1 MAFVEKTERQLLLM
15 SEEEQA
21 KYWQEFQ
28 EYYKEKRKNIRQKMK
43 EKESLEKQKNRKR
56 RSHALY
62 VYAGE
67 SIKDKEYAI
76 ALIKKI
82 SESETVSKKT
92 KEDLML
98 LLDEVKNKK

>member
-28 EYYKEKRKNIRQKMK
+28 EYYKEKRKKIRQKMK

-56 RSHALY
+56 RNHALFLL
-62 VYAGE
+62 AGE
-67 SIKDKEYAI
+67 VIKDKEYASE
-76 ALIKKI
+76 LIKKMMETA
-82 SESETVSKKT
+82 SERNKA
-92 KEDLML
+92 DLQI
-98 LLDEVKNKK
+98 LLDEVKST